1 MNAASA
7 CEEEARKTLQTLHRV
22 VRYTLSQLVYTHQ
35 FFFLAHVN
43 YTAGVTD

>member
-7 CEEEARKTLQTLHRV
+7 CEEEASKTLQTLHRV

-35 FFFLAHVN
+35 FFF
-43 YTAGVTD
+43 